1 MSLPYLNILCSENG
15 ELKIKELGGSEQNNM
30 IPYIQTDG
38 KNKINCNSDLI
49 ILDESEPILI
59 SLCDINIK
67 NKKI

>member
-1 MSLPYLNILCSENG
+1 
-15 ELKIKELGGSEQNNM
+15 M

-67 NKKI
+67 NKKICADLIA